1 MLRLI
6 QVNKVVRPA
15 DYKAP
20 VSMRKRIGGGKDVLL
35 AIGGPKKKFFL
46 PDNEI
51 SRQGLTLLKESVLFQ
66 DCSVFS
72 R

>member
-6 QVNKVVRPA
+6 QVNRVVRPA
-15 DYKAP
+15 DYKTP
-20 VSMRKRIGGGKDVLL
+20 VSMRKRIGGGKTDLL
-35 AIGGPKKKFFL
+35 AIGSPKKFFS
-46 PDNEI
+46 DHEI

-66 DCSVFS
+66 DCSVFG